1 MSTIC
6 SLIYSFIPDT
16 NNNFIWV
23 LGPYIKVFATISFGI
38 AFYLLQTCIK
48 YAYNTYLHDIVC
60 LNTQKETLKSLF
72 MGPYTVYKRLKILK
86 KEKTDVVS

>member
-1 MSTIC
+1 MSTFF
-6 SLIYSFIPDT
+6 SLIHSFIPDT

-60 LNTQKETLKSLF
+60 LNTQKETLKSLL
-72 MGPYTVYKRLKILK
+72 MDPYTVYKRLKILK
-86 KEKTDVVS
+86 K